1 MAVVARQS
9 RRSKHVRSAL
19 ATIAALATFGATGQ
33 QLTQSFDDIT
43 TLAGAG
49 WVFTNNSA
57 ATGTTGWFQGNSAV
71 FAAQTGVPGSYIAAN
86 FLNAAFGGNVSN
98 WLLSPALTNLQ
109 NGQTL
114 TFHTR
119 SAGNTRADRLEVRL
133 CAPVNCTNVGA
144 TDITV
149 GNFTNLMLSI
159 NPSQIAG
166 TYPTAWTLYTVVL
179 SGLPAGPNTGRLG
192 FRYFVSDTAASG
204 DYIGID
210 TLNLTGG
217 GPTPV
222 LQNAVSRKAH
232 GGAGTFNL
240 PLAP

>member
-1 MAVVARQS
+1 MAIVGGRL
-9 RRSKHVRSAL
+9 RRSRFAHSLLATVAAL
-19 ATIAALATFGATGQ
+19 ATIGANGQ
-33 QLTQSFDDIT
+33 PLSQNFDDIT

-57 ATGTTGWFQGNSAV
+57 GAGQTQWFQGNGAV
-71 FAAQTGVPGSYIAAN
+71 FAAQAGVSGSYIAAN
-86 FLNAAFGGNVSN
+86 FLNAGVGGNVSN

-114 TFHTR
+114 TFYTR
-119 SAGNTRADRLEVRL
+119 SAGNIRADRLEVRL

-149 GNFTNLMLSI
+149 GNFTNLLLSI

-166 TYPTAWTLYTVVL
+166 TYPTSWTPYSVVL

-192 FRYFVSDTAASG
+192 FRYFVSGAAANG

-210 TLNLTGG
+210 TLNLTGAA
-217 GPTPV
+217 PAPV
-222 LQNAVSRKAH
+222 MQGTVSRKTH